1 MTQATRFD
9 MPGAGAPARVTFPPV
24 VRGVLSNG
32 AGVWTIRHDTLPV
45 VTMVLVVPVGSA
57 HDPAGMPGLAGL
69 TADLL
74 DEGTER
80 LDAIGL
86 AEAFASLGTEL
97 SVDVGPDV
105 TTLSLTTLSRFME
118 PALAL
123 LGDLLARPR
132 LNDHDLVRVREIRVN
147 RLRQLRSSASAVADR
162 AFLSAVFGAH
172 PYGHGTLGTTEALS
186 RLSIDDVRAFHA
198 SGVRPIGATL
208 IVAGN
213 VEPALVHDAAERQ
226 LGGWQA
232 RSGAEPPVV
241 PPGPPDA
248 SARVLVVNRPGAP
261 QTEIRV
267 GHQGPS
273 RRVDGYHTLITLD
286 ALLGGQFSSRINQNL
301 REARGLTYGARTAF
315 DFRVQA
321 GTFACDTNVQ
331 GDATPLVV
339 MEILAEFAAVGGSRP
354 VGVDELVRAKSSLT
368 RGYVRRFETSAQLA
382 HAAARLVTFGLPQ
395 DTFDRFVPGVEAV
408 TPAVVTA
415 AAQEHIRPH
424 DATVVL
430 VGDAGGWR
438 DQLSQCGRPVE
449 DWDVEF

>member
-1 MTQATRFD
+1 MTQANRFA
-9 MPGAGAPARVTFPPV
+9 MPDAGAPARVTFPPV

-32 AGVWTIRHDTLPV
+32 AGVWTIRHDALPV

-105 TTLSLTTLSRFME
+105 TTLSLTTLSRFTE

-123 LGDLLARPR
+123 LGDLLTRPR
-132 LNDHDLVRVREIRVN
+132 LSEADLSRVREIRVN

-162 AFLSAVFGAH
+162 AFLSAVFSTH
-172 PYGHGTLGTTEALS
+172 PYGHGTLGTTDALS
-186 RLSIDDVRAFHA
+186 RLSIDDVRTFHA
-198 SGVRPIGATL
+198 SGVRPVGATL

-213 VEPALVHDAAERQ
+213 VDPQMVHDAAERQ

-232 RSGAEPPVV
+232 RPGAEPPVV
-241 PPGPPDA
+241 PSGPEDA
-248 SARVLVVNRPGAP
+248 PARVLVVNRPGAP
-261 QTEIRV
+261 QTEVRV

-315 DFRVQA
+315 DFRVQT

-354 VGVDELVRAKSSLT
+354 VGVDELARAKSSLT

-382 HAAARLVTFGLPQ
+382 HAAARLATFGLPD
-395 DTFDRFVPGVEAV
+395 DTFDRFVPGVDAV
-408 TPAVVTA
+408 TPDVVSA
-415 AAQEHIRPH
+415 AARQYIRPH
-424 DATVVL
+424 DAMVVL

-438 DQLSQCGRPVE
+438 DTLAQFGRPVDE
-449 DWDVEF
+449 CEVEF